1 MVAYPRAFRTRFQT
15 VLSPDNQPKLNR
27 PSNAITLSSIKW
39 SANDDIADVGNDTCN
54 RWLRRPAGTKL
65 NGINKCQI
73 DNGQEQIFVIG
84 SSRPILL
91 KTVDTVPAPY
101 PFLIPISSTRKIVVV
116 TDGAHNR
123 TFRERTAPLNSANL
137 HGHNQANLSAT

>member
-1 MVAYPRAFRTRFQT
+1 M
-15 VLSPDNQPKLNR
+15 
-27 PSNAITLSSIKW
+27 
-39 SANDDIADVGNDTCN
+39 
-54 RWLRRPAGTKL
+54 
-65 NGINKCQI
+65 
-73 DNGQEQIFVIG
+73 IG